1 MGVCVGV
8 CVGVLSVMEG
18 ERKCYENKEDVSL
31 ML

>member
-1 MGVCVGV
+1 MGVCV